1 MSRTIAPSPLPLLQ
15 LSRSSGT
22 VRRAGHASAL
32 TMAAVCALFG
42 ALASC
47 GGGGGGGSSS
57 GGGSQGSGFTYPPG
71 IAGSPAGFFNDP
83 HAGGGASS
91 FRIEEMYW
99 GRLVDVLDF
108 DPSTGATALQHRDFV
123 IGEDIF
129 SDGVNYQLES
139 NPVTEQVALTILHP
153 EGSAA
158 YQIAFDRLEDAL
170 APVQPKGL
178 SSVDVPPYSLVPRN
192 AALVLRFSDLIDHT
206 TLNLSTMRVLVGYPP
221 TGPFEARL
229 IVDPN
234 HGGLISANGGQEFRS
249 TRAIVD
255 FTVTQVEAASSGQAL
270 SLNSIGLP
278 ASIQT
283 SSPNVALRIPTQ
295 LNFAI
300 GQFQLLRS
308 AGGQAVAS
316 LNNGPYEPASPTVDV
331 VRSMRSGGSQ
341 IQTGDTN
348 NGFLLDL
355 AQPRLVGAQPASIL
369 TLTSDPLGGDDQ
381 FVATLQFASDICSK
395 APEPGD
401 VIQQSAAFAEVTSL
415 STPPSPTGIVV
426 GVQLRVITTGAS
438 TLAPGGVQYLSTY
451 ELGDP
456 PSCFV
461 SFSPPPAAFPV
472 TGVQPEVQVIA
483 RFSEPMDPVSVAP
496 FDTFSVNRTVE
507 AEGIT
512 DFVVA
517 QMLASSDSKEFR
529 FAPVLPLTH
538 AAGVAES
545 YFVNLGGMTDLAGN
559 GLAFTPPTVTFTLNG
574 AAPAQSTGGVALRFS
589 EPNEDG
595 DLGNFPEVRGQYL
608 AFPDQGLIRP
618 RPVTRFS
625 GVADRTQP
633 LISVMV
639 PIAAGVQTPIVPL
652 GSKLMF
658 VYRYCD
664 FSFTST
670 DETNFNID
678 LERISWSPLNP
689 NVVPDFYEQFEISAT
704 HSARLPDESV
714 DNNLLPQFE
723 ESGLQQASFNA
734 NILTDTD
741 NTKPVLHAKGLGY
754 LIDPLKLFISTTGTA
769 MLPYPYNSSPDLSTH
784 KYYTWRDTAIRGVAA
799 PQGNGIDLQ
808 RMVDLGLTNQNAG
821 FIAGQTFVPTIGLPL
836 LLEFKCYPDDSLG
849 QNKLDISIAINS
861 SALPAFRAFSSG
873 GFNTQG
879 NSVQKNPDTEDVPDG
894 GFNQSTATGQA
905 IGATTLP
912 RDNTFHIGQLDFVY
926 RVSRIHSIWFNTE
939 SLLPDY
945 AAPVIEPRADQQ
957 PLGTSFTLAFR
968 GATNVGPPTAQE
980 TSPAE
985 NPLING
991 QLLDA
996 YGDRPLYVATPPAG
1010 QPKSDPKR
1018 YGPPQS
1024 KNPGITFPPPS
1035 APPVNGDQRWKHN
1048 INEIDNRQYF
1058 QFRGS
1063 FIGNPATGQS
1073 AVLSAVGVAFRKG

>member
-1 MSRTIAPSPLPLLQ
+1 MHTMSRTTAPSPLPLSQ
-15 LSRSSGT
+15 LLRARVTARS
-22 VRRAGHASAL
+22 AGRASAL
-32 TMAAVCALFG
+32 ALAVGLT
-42 ALASC
+42 LASC
-47 GGGGGGGSSS
+47 GSGGGGSSSS

-83 HAGGGASS
+83 HSSGGATA

-108 DPSTGATALQHRDFV
+108 NAATGATTLQHRDFV

-129 SDGVNYQLES
+129 SDGVNYRLES
-139 NPVTEQVALTILHP
+139 NPVTEQVSLTILHP

-178 SSVDVPPYSLVPRN
+178 SSTDVPPYSLVPRN
-192 AALVLRFSDLIDHT
+192 AALVLRFNDLIDHT
-206 TLNLSTMRVLVGYPP
+206 TLNLSTMRVLTGYPP
-221 TGPFEARL
+221 TTPFEARL
-229 IVDPN
+229 LVDPN
-234 HGGLISANGGQEFRS
+234 HGGLISANGAQEFRS

-270 SLNSIGLP
+270 ALNSIGLP

-283 SSPNVALRIPTQ
+283 NSPNVALRIPTQ
-295 LNFAI
+295 LNFAV

-308 AGGQAVAS
+308 AGGSAVAS
-316 LNNGPYEPASPTVDV
+316 LNNGPYEPASPTVDI

-369 TLTSDPLGGDDQ
+369 TLAADPLGGDDQ
-381 FVATLQFASDICSK
+381 FIATLQFASNICSK
-395 APEPGD
+395 TPEPGD
-401 VIQQSAAFAEVTSL
+401 VIQQSSAFAQVTAL
-415 STPPSPTGIVV
+415 STSPSPEGIVV
-426 GVQLRVITTGAS
+426 GVQLRSITS
-438 TLAPGGVQYLSTY
+438 NSIAPGGVQYLSTY
-451 ELGDP
+451 ELGDV

-461 SFSPPPAAFPV
+461 SFSPPPSAFPV
-472 TGVQPEVQVIA
+472 TGVQPEVQVLA

-496 FDTFSVNRTVE
+496 FDTFTVNRTVE
-507 AEGIT
+507 AEGVI
-512 DFVVA
+512 DFIVA
-517 QMLASSDSKEFR
+517 QMLASADSKEFR
-529 FAPVLPLTH
+529 FSPVLPLTH
-538 AAGVAES
+538 NAGVAES
-545 YFVNLGGMTDLAGN
+545 YFVNIGGMTDLAGN
-559 GLAFTPPTVTFTLNG
+559 SLAFTPPTVTFTLNG
-574 AAPAQSTGGVALRFS
+574 AAPAQSTGGIALRFS

-595 DLGNFPEVRGQYL
+595 DLGNFPEIRGQYL

-625 GVADRTQP
+625 GIADRTQP

-670 DETNFNID
+670 DESNFNID

-689 NVVPDFYEQFEISAT
+689 NVVPDFYESFEISAT
-704 HSARLPDESV
+704 HSVRLPDESV

-723 ESGLQQASFNA
+723 ESGLQQTSFNA
-734 NILTDTD
+734 NVLTDVD
-741 NTKPVLHAKGLGY
+741 NTKPVLHSKGLGY
-754 LIDPLKLFISTTGTA
+754 LIDPLKLFISTTGTT
-769 MLPYPYNSSPDLSTH
+769 MMPYPYNSSPDPSTH
-784 KYYTWRDTAIRGVAA
+784 KYYTWRDTAIRGVGG
-799 PQGNGIDLQ
+799 PQGAGIDLQ
-808 RMVDLGLTNQNAG
+808 RMVDLGLTSDPVS
-821 FIAGQTFVPTIGLPL
+821 FIAPQNSVPTIGLPL

-861 SALPAFRAFSSG
+861 SAFPAFRAFSSG

-879 NSVQKNPDTEDVPDG
+879 NAVQKNPDTEDVPDG
-894 GFNQSTATGQA
+894 GFNQSTVTGLP
-905 IGATTLP
+905 IGAATQP

-939 SLLPDY
+939 SQAPDY
-945 AAPVIEPRADQQ
+945 AAPVVEPRPDQQ
-957 PLGTSFTLAFR
+957 PLGTSFTLAYR
-968 GATNVGPPTAQE
+968 GATNVGPPVLAE

-985 NPLING
+985 NPLVNG
-991 QLLDA
+991 SLLDA
-996 YGDRPLYVATPPAG
+996 YGDRPGYTAIPPAG
-1010 QPKSDPKR
+1010 QPKSNPKR
-1018 YGPPQS
+1018 YTVPQN
-1024 KNPGITFPPPS
+1024 KNQGITFPPPS
-1035 APPVNGDQRWKHN
+1035 APPVVGDQRWKHN
-1048 INEIDNRQYF
+1048 INEIDGRQYF
-1058 QFRGS
+1058 QFRGT
-1063 FIGNPATGQS
+1063 FIGNPTTGQS
-1073 AVLSAVGVAFRKG
+1073 AVLSAVGVAFRK

>member
-1 MSRTIAPSPLPLLQ
+1 MSRTTAPSPLPRLQ
-15 LSRSSGT
+15 TLGT
-22 VRRAGHASAL
+22 RARIRRAGRASAL
-32 TMAAVCALFG
+32 ALALVA

-47 GGGGGGGSSS
+47 GGGGGGSSSS
-57 GGGSQGSGFTYPPG
+57 GGGGSNSGFTYPPG

-83 HAGGGASS
+83 HSSGGASS

-108 DPSTGATALQHRDFV
+108 DPDSGISTLQHRDFV

-129 SDGVNYQLES
+129 SDGVNYELEA
-139 NPVTEQVALTILHP
+139 NPVTEQVTLTILHP
-153 EGSAA
+153 ADSAA
-158 YQIAFDRLEDAL
+158 YQIAFDNLESTL

-178 SSVDVPPYSLVPRN
+178 STVDVPPYSLVPRN
-192 AALVLRFSDLIDHT
+192 SVLVLRFSDLIDHT
-206 TLNLSTMRVLVGYPP
+206 TLNLSTLRVLTGYPP
-221 TGPFEARL
+221 TSPFEARL

-255 FTVTQVEAASSGQAL
+255 FTVTQVEAATSGQAL
-270 SLNSIGLP
+270 TLNSIGLP

-283 SSPNVALRIPTQ
+283 SAPNIALRIPTL
-295 LNFAI
+295 LNFAV

-308 AGGQAVAS
+308 AGGKS
-316 LNNGPYEPASPTVDV
+316 LSSFDNSPYDANSPTVDV
-331 VRSMRSGGSQ
+331 VRSMRSGGSEVL
-341 IQTGDTN
+341 TGDTN

-355 AQPRLVGAQPASIL
+355 AQPRLVGAQPATIL
-369 TLTSDPLGGDDQ
+369 TLTPDPLGGDDQ
-381 FVATLQFASDICSK
+381 FVANLQFASNICAK
-395 APEPGD
+395 TPEPGD
-401 VIQQSAAFAEVTSL
+401 VIQQSSAFAEITTL
-415 STPPSPTGIVV
+415 STAPSPQGIVV
-426 GVQLRVITTGAS
+426 GVQLRVITTGAA
-438 TLAPGGVQYLSTY
+438 LVPGGVQYLSTY

-456 PSCFV
+456 PTCFV

-472 TGVQPEVQVIA
+472 TGVPPDVQVIA
-483 RFSEPMDPVSVAP
+483 RFSEPMDPISVAP

-507 AEGIT
+507 AEGVS
-512 DFVVA
+512 DFIVA

-538 AAGVAES
+538 ANGVAES
-545 YFVNLGGMTDLAGN
+545 YFVNIGGMTDLAGN
-559 GLAFTPPTVTFTLNG
+559 SLAFTPPTVTFTIDG
-574 AAPAQSTGGVALRFS
+574 AAPAQSTGGIALRFS

-595 DLGNFPEVRGQYL
+595 DLGNFPEIRGQYL
-608 AFPDQGLIRP
+608 AFPEQGLIRP

-652 GSKLMF
+652 GSKLMHT
-658 VYRYCD
+658 YRYCD

-689 NVVPDFYEQFEISAT
+689 NVVPDFYTQFEISAT
-704 HSARLPDESV
+704 HSARMPDESV

-723 ESGLQQASFNA
+723 ESGLQQTSFNV

-754 LIDPLKLFISTTGTA
+754 LIDPLKLFVSTTGTA
-769 MLPYPYNSSPDLSTH
+769 MMPYPYNSSPDLSTH
-784 KYYTWRDTAIRGVAA
+784 KYYTWRDTGIRTTAA
-799 PQGNGIDLQ
+799 LGGTGIDIQ
-808 RMVDLGLTNQNAG
+808 RMVDLGLTTQNAG
-821 FIAGQTFVPTIGLPL
+821 FVALQGNVPTIGLPL

-894 GFNQSTATGQA
+894 GFNQSTATGQP

-926 RVSRIHSIWFNTE
+926 RVSRIHSIWFNAE
-939 SLLPDY
+939 SLAPDY
-945 AAPVIEPRADQQ
+945 SAPVVEPRADQQ
-957 PLGTSFTLAFR
+957 PLGTSFTLAYR
-968 GATNVGPPTAQE
+968 GATTVGQPSVQE

-985 NPLING
+985 SPLVNAL
-991 QLLDA
+991 LLDA
-996 YGDRPLYVATPPAG
+996 YGDRPLYVAVPPAG
-1010 QPKSDPKR
+1010 QPKSNPKR
-1018 YGPPQS
+1018 YGPPAN
-1024 KNPGITFPPPS
+1024 KNPGIVFPPPS
-1035 APPVNGDQRWKHN
+1035 VPPVPGDQRWKNN
-1048 INEIDNRQYF
+1048 INEIDGRQYF
-1058 QFRGS
+1058 QFRGT
-1063 FIGNPATGQS
+1063 FIGNPATGQ
-1073 AVLSAVGVAFRKG
+1073 AATLSAVGVAFRK